1 MRKTLFDSLLSLYE
15 KRKQDGRH
23 TPLEDFCTESLVG
36 LLRLYNLEKNFIQ
49 EVLRCNISC
58 EKIKIDTQYAR
69 NDCRVDIVI
78 RAECEAIYFIEMKVN
93 AHEGYNQLERYDKL
107 LKEESFYEQKI
118 LFYCTK
124 YPDKKSY
131 DLENEFHQFRWN
143 DIYMFL
149 KKYESKE
156 AIKDF
161 LCFLE
166 KENVAFEEKLF
177 TKECIDME
185 KLDFNQLNNC
195 IILCLDMLGIN
206 ERGCCDWIDK
216 EVGGYKKFGK
226 KGNEYKNIPI
236 ELGFNIGGQILFA
249 YYWLDIREYSRY
261 TKIGAYH
268 SIKIDQDI
276 SQNELAQEWAKEIK
290 NKVAQIQNEI
300 ARQFKNWTEQLKFY
314 GNVCSHTWKTENEL
328 LNKCPYVGFD
338 YICNNHKVRAIIEFT
353 AFVWGGKYHYG
364 IHYTKGENDE
374 LIKAEIDKLGLKG
387 EMTDCWYILK
397 STTPNSALNNLLD
410 LCKKMDGSESFK
422 RI

>member
-15 KRKQDGRH
+15 KRTQDGRH

-166 KENVAFEEKLF
+166 KENAAHR
-177 TKECIDME
+177 T
-185 KLDFNQLNNC
+185 
-195 IILCLDMLGIN
+195 
-206 ERGCCDWIDK
+206 
-216 EVGGYKKFGK
+216 
-226 KGNEYKNIPI
+226 
-236 ELGFNIGGQILFA
+236 
-249 YYWLDIREYSRY
+249 
-261 TKIGAYH
+261 
-268 SIKIDQDI
+268 
-276 SQNELAQEWAKEIK
+276 
-290 NKVAQIQNEI
+290 
-300 ARQFKNWTEQLKFY
+300 
-314 GNVCSHTWKTENEL
+314 
-328 LNKCPYVGFD
+328 
-338 YICNNHKVRAIIEFT
+338 
-353 AFVWGGKYHYG
+353 
-364 IHYTKGENDE
+364 
-374 LIKAEIDKLGLKG
+374 
-387 EMTDCWYILK
+387 
-397 STTPNSALNNLLD
+397 
-410 LCKKMDGSESFK
+410 
-422 RI
+422 